1 MRKID
6 RDSGVGVFVTGT
18 DTGVGKTVVSAA
30 LTIALVRRGI
40 DVGVMK
46 PIETG
51 VSPRARADSDAARLR
66 AAAKSVDALNKI
78 RPYAFRRPVASLA
91 AARLERRHVK
101 IALIIRAFRTLR
113 SRHDAMLVE
122 GIGGVRVPLTSQSH
136 IIDLIIHLKL
146 PVLVIGRSGLGG
158 INHAL
163 LTITA
168 LRERKIP
175 VMALVLNRLA
185 SVRTKTERLQE
196 ATTVEIL
203 KEQAE
208 VPVLGPLPYLPSLT
222 RNWNREVAQLACS
235 TEITTLA
242 RLIEISVR

>member
-1 MRKID
+1 MQKTD
-6 RDSGVGVFVTGT
+6 RDRGVGVFVTGT

-30 LTIALVRRGI
+30 LAIALVRRSI

-51 VSPRARADSDAARLR
+51 ISPRGRAESDAVRLR
-66 AAAKSVDALNKI
+66 AAVNSADALDEI
-78 RPYAFRRPVASLA
+78 RPYAFRRPVAPLA

-101 IALIIRAFRTLR
+101 IASIIRAFRTLR

-122 GIGGVRVPLTSQSH
+122 GIGGVRVPMTSQLH
-136 IIDLIIHLKL
+136 IMDLIIHLQL
-146 PVLVIGRSGLGG
+146 PVLVVGRTGLGG

-163 LTITA
+163 LTINA

-175 VMALVLNRLA
+175 VMALLLNRLQP
-185 SVRTKTERLQE
+185 VRTETERVQE
-196 ATTVEIL
+196 ATTVEVL

-235 TEITTLA
+235 TEITKLA